1 MSNRFQFSVQMDFLS
16 VCNILCF
23 MSLRG
28 SYKASQAEG
37 HGFESRLPLNL
48 RIKELQ
54 QNVAPFFVFVIF
66 FG

>member
-1 MSNRFQFSVQMDFLS
+1 
-16 VCNILCF
+16 